1 MDPRAIARDGGVTTT
16 GDLGSAYHAAYDAY
30 DEARDQL
37 WQAYDRFER
46 LTLRFAGAL
55 WSTPAQQC
63 ALEEAFYDGA
73 SALQR
78 VQETLARTP
87 GAALTSTLRS
97 TSLARRPPAPSRVGA
112 GQGDL
117 TFDAADAAG

>member
-1 MDPRAIARDGGVTTT
+1 LRAYQ
-16 GDLGSAYHAAYDAY
+16 AYPAYE
-30 DEARDQL
+30 EAIDQL
-37 WQAYDRFER
+37 RRAYGRFEH
-46 LTLRFAGAL
+46 LTLRFAGAFQ
-55 WSTPAQQC
+55 STPAQQR
-63 ALEEAFYDGA
+63 ALEEALYDGA

-97 TSLARRPPAPSRVGA
+97 TSLARRPPAPSRVGS

>member
-1 MDPRAIARDGGVTTT
+1 MDLRAIARDGRVTTT
-16 GDLGSAYHAAYDAY
+16 GDLGSAYRAAYDAY

-55 WSTPAQQC
+55 WSTPAQQR

-73 SALQR
+73 GALRR

-87 GAALTSTLRS
+87 GAALTSTLAS
-97 TSLARRPPAPSRVGA
+97 AAQRPPAASHVGSS
-112 GQGDL
+112 QGDL